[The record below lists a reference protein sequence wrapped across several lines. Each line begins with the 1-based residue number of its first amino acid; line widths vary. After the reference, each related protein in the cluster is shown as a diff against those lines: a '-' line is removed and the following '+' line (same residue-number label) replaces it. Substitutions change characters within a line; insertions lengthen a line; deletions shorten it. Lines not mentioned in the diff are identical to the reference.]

1 VSPQLPQKIA
11 EQFIRLFNVVFNSA
25 MLYGPTHPTT
35 LKSVAPFLAALQKT
49 LTSIPS
55 VSIVID
61 RECLFVEEWPVDK
74 VINTRRILQQ
84 FAKIGL
90 VSVTFEIG
98 ITAQQIETLIRFSAD
113 SGTIHPFEQVVQHL
127 QQEGCH
133 SIRLNYV
140 HYGKITQDQTVVGI
154 DEAAGPSA
162 SGGTIGSSPAGPAAP
177 SPEVLQQIHEV
188 LNLAHLFEQPQQSS
202 AAFSRTALDPDH
214 ADDAVQSITDLRNA
228 VNTGNTPD
236 TDLLLNAV
244 YQLKIDL
251 SEAIELQKET
261 GKLAAAPEPIVDEM
275 ESLTCDVIVKLVR
288 EEYSN
293 GDVPLR
299 RLAEIIRRMLP
310 EANELKRLLPKLKP
324 ALLAAGMSLSDYLQ
338 LIRSFNIEFESE
350 SLAGSL
356 QEAATGIGATVEELV
371 SAIQSQPDDAA
382 RLLVMAS
389 EIRKGTQENDAQLSS
404 MLTDYIEKVSTT
416 MALESGSVSDH
427 QGSDVL
433 RQMLEKLQ
441 LQLVDNLKKYGV
453 EGPVL
458 AKVGTLLAERR
469 DAAFDKATEQWITRE
484 IASSPEVS
492 LQNLSEKLIRMVGEQ
507 GQLDRLHDP
516 VMAALTA
523 RGFDRNQMEEILK
536 KIATKIAS
544 GKMFK
549 LPPGVLSANN
559 MQFLVDRELRQHHRY
574 HTPFSTIMLSL
585 EGMLTSGK
593 ARRPTEAEYQLIV
606 PKLFSVA
613 KFILRDIDLVGT
625 LGAPHEKTVF
635 SLLAMTDLKGATIA
649 EGRILKKIASLQL
662 KTAEGETNLITAAS
676 LHIPGDDEKPD
687 IRKFLADAFSNHEK
701 VVKEIEANFFGENTG
716 AEETGPTPA

>member
-1 VSPQLPQKIA
+1 MSTQISQKTA

-35 LKSVAPFLAALQKT
+35 LKSVGPFLGALQKT
-49 LTSIPS
+49 LASIPS

-61 RECLFVEEWPVDK
+61 RESLFVEEWPVDK
-74 VINTRRILQQ
+74 VINARRILQQ
-84 FAKIGL
+84 FAKVGL

-98 ITAQQIETLIRFSAD
+98 ITAQQIETLIRFTAD
-113 SGTIHPFEQVVQHL
+113 SGTIHPFEQVQQHL

-154 DEAAGPSA
+154 DEAAG
-162 SGGTIGSSPAGPAAP
+162 GGEQIGSSPVGPAAP

-228 VNTGNTPD
+228 VNTGDTPD

-261 GKLAAAPEPIVDEM
+261 GKLSAAPEPIVDEM

-288 EEYSN
+288 EEYTN

-310 EANELKRLLPKLKP
+310 ETNELKRLLPKLKP

-338 LIRSFNIEFESE
+338 LIRSLNIEFESE

-389 EIRKGTQENDAQLSS
+389 EIRKGTQEDDAQLSS
-404 MLTDYIEKVSTT
+404 MLTDYIEKVSTN
-416 MALESGSVSDH
+416 MALESGSLSDH
-427 QGSDVL
+427 QGTDVL

-441 LQLVDNLKKYGV
+441 HQLVDNLKKYGV
-453 EGPVL
+453 EEPVL

-484 IASSPEVS
+484 IESSPEVS

-516 VMAALTA
+516 VMAALSA
-523 RGFDRNQMEEILK
+523 RGFDHKQMEQILK
-536 KIATKIAS
+536 KIASKISA

-559 MQFLVDRELRQHHRY
+559 MQFLVDRELKQHHRY

-585 EGMLTSGK
+585 EGMLTKGK
-593 ARRPTEAEYQLIV
+593 AHRPTEAEFQLII

-635 SLLAMTDLKGATIA
+635 SLLAMTELKGATIA
-649 EGRILKKIASLQL
+649 KERIMKKIASLQL
-662 KTAEGETNLITAAS
+662 KTAEGKTTLITAAS
-676 LHIPGDDEKPD
+676 LHVPSEEEKPD
-687 IRKFLADAFSNHEK
+687 IKNFLADAFSNHEK
-701 VVKEIEANFFGENTG
+701 VVKEIEATYFGENTG
-716 AEETGPTPA
+716 AEETGATPA